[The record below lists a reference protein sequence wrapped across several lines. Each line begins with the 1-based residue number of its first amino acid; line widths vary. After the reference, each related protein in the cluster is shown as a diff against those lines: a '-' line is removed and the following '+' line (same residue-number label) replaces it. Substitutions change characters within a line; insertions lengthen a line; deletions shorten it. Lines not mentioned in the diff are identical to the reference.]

1 MKIICLG
8 DSLTAG
14 YNLRR
19 EENWLELLN
28 RKTPNQWLN
37 AGVSGDT
44 STGLVA
50 RLSAEV
56 LPQRPD
62 EVLFMGGDNDI
73 LLTGSADQA
82 KSAVMAMIH
91 QCAARGVRPVV
102 GIAFP
107 LLDVPEVWRPV
118 CDWQRASRE
127 MHQQVLWLRRLVQA
141 LSLRHVDFAAAFDGN
156 GGSDLYQP
164 DGMHPNAAGCRV
176 MADAVKRALYH
187 HYRG

>member
-19 EENWLELLN
+19 EENWVELLN
-28 RKTPNQWLN
+28 RETPDQWLN

-107 LLDVPEVWRPV
+107 LLDVPEVWRLAAGQPGNAPAGAV
-118 CDWQRASRE
+118 AAPIGAGA
-127 MHQQVLWLRRLVQA
+127 V
-141 LSLRHVDFAAAFDGN
+141 AAACGF
-156 GGSDLYQP
+156 
-164 DGMHPNAAGCRV
+164 CRC
-176 MADAVKRALYH
+176 L
-187 HYRG
+187 

>member
-19 EENWLELLN
+19 EENWVELLN
-28 RKTPNQWLN
+28 RETPDQWLN

-91 QCAARGVRPVV
+91 QCAARGVRLAAGQPGNAPAGAVAAPIGAGAV
-102 GIAFP
+102 
-107 LLDVPEVWRPV
+107 
-118 CDWQRASRE
+118 
-127 MHQQVLWLRRLVQA
+127 
-141 LSLRHVDFAAAFDGN
+141 AAACGF
-156 GGSDLYQP
+156 
-164 DGMHPNAAGCRV
+164 CRC
-176 MADAVKRALYH
+176 L
-187 HYRG
+187 